1 MGTAGARKQQRLL
14 WHRILLVT
22 PRLLRKVWRRANADA
37 LTDRAAEVSFYFVL
51 SLFPFFLVVAAI
63 VGWLPSTHVW
73 QSFAQWVLDYF
84 PRLSRSLIFSTIL
97 DLAHGYTGF
106 LSFGLLT
113 TLWSASSGFISLM
126 EALTIAY
133 GGKDTRGYWT
143 KRGLATVATLGSAAF
158 FLFSFGLWTA
168 GKWAVGTVASDFPPI
183 AVASGGWKVAWWMVT
198 LLLLCLGIDLL
209 NYFLPNVEHPWRW
222 ISPGTVFAATSF
234 TAVSLGLNLYVR
246 YSPMLPR
253 VYGTLAGFIILMMW
267 IYVAT
272 LILLIG
278 AEADSAME
286 ELKSERASA

>member
-1 MGTAGARKQQRLL
+1 M
-14 WHRILLVT
+14 
-22 PRLLRKVWRRANADA
+22 
-37 LTDRAAEVSFYFVL
+37 
-51 SLFPFFLVVAAI
+51 
-63 VGWLPSTHVW
+63 
-73 QSFAQWVLDYF
+73 
-84 PRLSRSLIFSTIL
+84 
-97 DLAHGYTGF
+97 
-106 LSFGLLT
+106 
-113 TLWSASSGFISLM
+113 
-126 EALTIAY
+126 
-133 GGKDTRGYWT
+133 
-143 KRGLATVATLGSAAF
+143 
-158 FLFSFGLWTA
+158 
-168 GKWAVGTVASDFPPI
+168 
-183 AVASGGWKVAWWMVT
+183 AWWVVT